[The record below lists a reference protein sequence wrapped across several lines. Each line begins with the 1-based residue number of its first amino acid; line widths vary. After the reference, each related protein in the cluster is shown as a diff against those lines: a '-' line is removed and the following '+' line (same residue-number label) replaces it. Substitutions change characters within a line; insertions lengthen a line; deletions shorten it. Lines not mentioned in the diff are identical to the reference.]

1 MRLQEHI
8 DNLNEM
14 TSDTQEVAGWMARL
28 IMADKDM
35 ATKKLQKLLPLKQ
48 ASFEPGKE
56 WNDAFGTL
64 VGEINR
70 AIQKALKAA
79 K

>member
-1 MRLQEHI
+1 MRFQEHLDDI
-8 DNLNEM
+8 NEM

-35 ATKKLQKLLPLKQ
+35 AAKNLQKLLPLKQ
-48 ASFEPGKE
+48 ATFEPGKE
-56 WNDAFGTL
+56 WNDAFGAL
-64 VGEINR
+64 VGDINR
-70 AIQKALKAA
+70 AIKKALKAA

>member
-1 MRLQEHI
+1 MRLQEHMEK
-8 DNLNEM
+8 LNEI
-14 TSDTQEVAGWMARL
+14 TSNTQEVAGWMARL

-35 ATKKLQKLLPLKQ
+35 ATKKLSSLLPLKQ
-48 ASFEPGKE
+48 ATFEPGKE

-64 VGEINR
+64 VGDIER
-70 AIQKALKAA
+70 AIKKALKAA